1 MNMEKKKVAPPPTIE
16 ELKASAIARLSE
28 WDQTPKSL
36 IPQPTRIYD
45 LGV

>member
-1 MNMEKKKVAPPPTIE
+1 MKKKKVAPPPTIE
-16 ELKASAIARLSE
+16 ELKASAIARLGE
-28 WDQTPKSL
+28 WDRTPKSL